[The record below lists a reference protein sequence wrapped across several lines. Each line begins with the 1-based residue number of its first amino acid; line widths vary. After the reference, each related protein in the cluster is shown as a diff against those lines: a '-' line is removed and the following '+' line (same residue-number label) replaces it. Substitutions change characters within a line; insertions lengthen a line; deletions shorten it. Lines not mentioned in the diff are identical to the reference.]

1 MKFDD
6 VISAVGDFG
15 AYQRRIYFLI
25 CLVSVPVA
33 FQTLVSVFTL
43 SIPEHRCAIP
53 ELDNDT
59 YASQGPWHA
68 DLINQSIPWLS
79 QKNMYSQC
87 ELFVKDVTQRDWSNM
102 TRKCDKWVYSKEIFT
117 STFVTELNLVC
128 DDLIYKTYANMALMA
143 GLLGGSLTWGSLS
156 DRFGRKKVFM
166 LSVVGQFSC
175 SLSTGFVHWY
185 LPFIILRFFTT
196 FCDVGMVMTS
206 FIIGV
211 ELVGPTKRKFAGIV
225 VHFFWCLG
233 LILMTGVSYG
243 IRTWNHLQI
252 SLSCPTIL
260 LLSYSVF
267 LPESPRWLIN
277 AGRVKEASAIVRRL
291 AKENGVTVS
300 EKILSLQEVKLESNG
315 EKIWHIFIDR
325 TLLFRCLAIFIN
337 WCVASVV
344 FYGLSLNIGNL
355 TGNLYFNF
363 FLFALV
369 EVAAYFVCLVF
380 LDSFGRR
387 RLQCCSMLLGGVACL
402 LSLFPV
408 MYGGEGETW
417 LTVALSMIGKFGASA
432 AFAVI
437 YFYTAELFP
446 TVIRNSGLGLSSVMA
461 RIGGILAPYIA
472 DLGHVISGDMAV
484 VLPLLIFGGASI
496 FAGLLALLLPET
508 ANQTLPDTLKDAKN
522 LGKQSQPKNKSEE
535 MNMME
540 DTNDQRDVHILMAA
554 VNENKKFTE

>member
-1 MKFDD
+1 MLDSTIKKMKFDD

-87 ELFVKDVTQRDWSNM
+87 EVFVKDVTQRDWSNM
-102 TRKCDKWVYSKEIFT
+102 TTKCDKWVYSKEIFT

-225 VHFFWCLG
+225 VNFFWCLG

-252 SLSCPTIL
+252 ALSCPTIL
-260 LLSYSVF
+260 LLSYSV
-267 LPESPRWLIN
+267 
-277 AGRVKEASAIVRRL
+277 
-291 AKENGVTVS
+291 
-300 EKILSLQEVKLESNG
+300 
-315 EKIWHIFIDR
+315 
-325 TLLFRCLAIFIN
+325 
-337 WCVASVV
+337 CVASVV

-355 TGNLYFNF
+355 TGNLYLNF

-437 YFYTAELFP
+437 YFYTVELFP

-496 FAGLLALLLPET
+496 IAGLLALLLPET

-540 DTNDQRDVHILMAA
+540 DTDDQRDVHILMAA

>member
-1 MKFDD
+1 M
-6 VISAVGDFG
+6 ICYI
-15 AYQRRIYFLI
+15 YQYLK
-25 CLVSVPVA
+25 
-33 FQTLVSVFTL
+33 
-43 SIPEHRCAIP
+43 SIQRCAIP

-87 ELFVKDVTQRDWSNM
+87 EVFVKDVTQRDWGNM

-243 IRTWNHLQI
+243 IRT
-252 SLSCPTIL
+252 
-260 LLSYSVF
+260 F

-355 TGNLYFNF
+355 TGNLYLNF

-496 FAGLLALLLPET
+496 FAGLLAL
-508 ANQTLPDTLKDAKN
+508 
-522 LGKQSQPKNKSEE
+522 QSQPKNKSEE

-540 DTNDQRDVHILMAA
+540 DTDDQRDVHILMAA